1 MEPYPLSL
9 SVDRTS
15 PLYQKIKDH
24 ILEKINAGEW
34 GATDRIPSENE
45 LIRQLG
51 VSRMTVNRA
60 LRELA
65 DEGYLVRV
73 VGVGTFVAESK
84 IQIHPLTIR
93 NIAEEI
99 AERGHVHSTRI
110 VLISQEEISAK
121 TAQRMEMTPHSD
133 VFHTLL
139 VHRENGR
146 PLQLE
151 DRFVNPALAPD
162 YLSCDFTRI
171 TPYEHLMQ
179 AAPLQKVE
187 HSVEALMPPQKVA
200 HWLDMPADEPCL
212 LISRRTW
219 TRERIASYARLYHP
233 GATYRLVGRFD
244 P

>member
-1 MEPYPLSL
+1 MSFTA
-9 SVDRTS
+9 DHTS
-15 PLYQKIKDH
+15 PLYQKIKEH
-24 ILEKINAGEW
+24 ILEKINAGVW

-65 DEGYLVRV
+65 EEGYLVRV

-84 IQIHPLTIR
+84 VQIHPLTIR

-99 AERGHVHSTRI
+99 KERGHDHSTRI
-110 VLISQEEISAK
+110 VLLSEEEINIKVAG
-121 TAQRMEMTPHSD
+121 QMEMTPNAD

-139 VHRENGR
+139 VHLENGQ

-151 DRFVNPALAPD
+151 DRYVNPAIAPD
-162 YLSCDFTRI
+162 YLKCDFTQV
-171 TPYEHLMQ
+171 TPYEHLIK
-179 AAPLQKVE
+179 AAPLQQVE
-187 HSVEALMPPQKVA
+187 HSVEALMPTKKIA
-200 HWLDMPADEPCL
+200 RWLDMQPDEPCL
-212 LISRRTW
+212 LITRRTW
-219 TRERIASYARLYHP
+219 TQDRIASYARLYHP
-233 GATYRLVGRFD
+233 GSTYKLVGRFD